1 MKFFKMPKNIKA
13 ATIIKYLLLGILI
26 MLFSAVLL
34 SDITC
39 LIFMII
45 RNMTGYCTPFMA
57 NIIEKVSDINTTAL
71 KMWAEDC

>member
-1 MKFFKMPKNIKA
+1 MKFFKMNKNIKV
-13 ATIIKYLLLGILI
+13 ATVIKYLLLCILI

-45 RNMTGYCTPFMA
+45 RNMTGCTPFMA
-57 NIIEKVSDINTTAL
+57 NTIEKVSDINTTAL